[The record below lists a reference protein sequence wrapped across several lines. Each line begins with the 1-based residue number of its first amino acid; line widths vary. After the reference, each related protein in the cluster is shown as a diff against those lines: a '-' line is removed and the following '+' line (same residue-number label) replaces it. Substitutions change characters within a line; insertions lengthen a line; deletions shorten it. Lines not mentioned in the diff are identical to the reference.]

1 MRIRGGQ
8 GRISGLPIFSAICAV
23 FLLAACE
30 EGPFAPD
37 PPPRTPGTATVTGT
51 VAAMEWGAVSP
62 KHADGGQS
70 IVVPAKAAGT
80 APAAA
85 GIEVSVAGT
94 GLATTTDDGGNFTLA
109 GVPAGRVELR
119 FSSGTMTGELVLDVP
134 PGVTVQLRNVRVTAA
149 GVSVDDI
156 LIVETTVAQAG
167 AGGAAAAAAAPP
179 AQATAGSGNDDSRED
194 DEDDG
199 EDEGDED
206 EGEEDD

>member
-1 MRIRGGQ
+1 MRIRCGQ

-23 FLLAACE
+23 FLFAACE

-37 PPPRTPGTATVTGT
+37 SPPRIDGTATVTGT